1 MADVIDAG
9 DVVTTRDLALDFLK
23 PLAAR
28 DWTAPIPDLDWNCE
42 TTLRHMIKAQS
53 MYAAHLGSR
62 ATRRIPM
69 KGDLDPELGIDA
81 LLDNLRAQVSVLAA
95 VIRDAQPDA
104 RSWHNSGMT
113 DPSGYCAMSCDEVL
127 VHTWDIGRGLGDR
140 FELPASVCARVVP
153 RLFPMWAPIDAD
165 PRDALLWCNGRI
177 ALPDRQRHGPDWGWW
192 SRPIEEWNG
201 TGSDT

>member
-153 RLFPMWAPIDAD
+153 RLFPMWGPIDAD
-165 PRDALLWCNGRI
+165 PGDALLWCTGRI
-177 ALPDRQRHGPDWGWW
+177 ALPDRQRQGPDWGWW